1 MSLVARKREAARQRL
16 IEVAARLISER
27 GTEGLRLRE
36 ICTAADIGMGSFY
49 SHFATKEELV
59 EAVVA
64 DHVANVAESIIT
76 RASREDD
83 PAEVAA
89 LAHRLFIQLTAEDRQ
104 LAWLLVR
111 LDHGDAL
118 LETASLPR
126 FGPVLERGIAS
137 GRFAPLNVEVMV
149 SFIVGA
155 TLSVMRGLLEGRLAP
170 DAGGESARILLGA
183 CGLSDQ
189 EARRIAARPLSAPS
203 ATAVKPG

>member
-1 MSLVARKREAARQRL
+1 VSLVARKREAARLRL
-16 IEVAARLISER
+16 IEAAARLISEH
-27 GTEGLRLRE
+27 GIEGLRLRE

-64 DHVANVAESIIT
+64 DHVGSIAEAIIE
-76 RASREDD
+76 RALSRDD

-89 LAHRLFIQLTAEDRQ
+89 LAHRLFIALTAQDAQ

-111 LDHGDAL
+111 LDHGEAL

-137 GRFAPLNVEVMV
+137 GRFAPLNVDVMV

-155 TLSVMRGLLEGRLAP
+155 TLAVMRGILEGRLGP
-170 DAGGESARILLGA
+170 DAGVESARILLGA

-189 EARRIAARPLSAPS
+189 EARRIAGEPVS
-203 ATAVKPG
+203 

>member
-1 MSLVARKREAARQRL
+1 MPMSRVARKREAARQRL
-16 IEVAARLISER
+16 IEAAAQVISER
-27 GTEGLRLRE
+27 GIEGLRLRE

-64 DHVANVAESIIT
+64 DHVASVAEAIIE
-76 RASREDD
+76 RASTIDD
-83 PAEVAA
+83 PAAVAA
-89 LAHRLFIQLTAEDRQ
+89 TAHRLFIQLTAEDPQ

-137 GRFAPLNVEVMV
+137 GRFSPLEIDVTV

-155 TLSVMRGLLEGRLAP
+155 TLSVMRGILEGRLGP

-183 CGLSDQ
+183 CGLSDH
-189 EARRIAARPLSAPS
+189 EARRIASEPLS
-203 ATAVKPG
+203 